1 MFWKERMAVW
11 IREVLA
17 GILIGIGGMAFLAC
31 NTENVYIGK
40 YAGALLFCVAL
51 SSILLFKLN
60 LFTGM
65 VGYLPDGKGTFAFDT
80 LMSVVLNFAGAFAVG
95 FLRPSLSNVRDL
107 CQARLDK
114 SIPQVLLDA
123 FFCGILIFICVDVYK
138 KKNRLIAVFL
148 CVPTFI
154 LCGFEH
160 SIADA
165 YYFANARMLADWKA
179 VLFLALVVAGNAA
192 GGLLI
197 PCLLKLAARL
207 EKKTD
212 PPSADPNEENHS

>member
-1 MFWKERMAVW
+1 MYWKERVAVW
-11 IREVLA
+11 IRECLA
-17 GILIGIGGMAFLAC
+17 GILIGIGGMVFLAC
-31 NTENVYIGK
+31 NTDNVYVGK
-40 YAGALLFCVAL
+40 YVGALLFSVAL
-51 SSILLFKLN
+51 SSILLFRLN

-65 VGYLPDGKGTFAFDT
+65 VGYLPEGKKSFSFDT
-80 LMSVVLNFAGAFAVG
+80 LMSVILNFAGAFAVG
-95 FLRPSLSNVRDL
+95 FLRPSLSNVREL

-165 YYFANARMLADWKA
+165 YYFANARMLADWKT
-179 VLFLALVVAGNAA
+179 VLFLVLVVVGNAA
-192 GGLLI
+192 GGLFI
-197 PCLLKLAARL
+197 PCLLKLVSRL
-207 EKKTD
+207 ENKKD
-212 PPSADPNEENHS
+212 PPCADPDKEPGP